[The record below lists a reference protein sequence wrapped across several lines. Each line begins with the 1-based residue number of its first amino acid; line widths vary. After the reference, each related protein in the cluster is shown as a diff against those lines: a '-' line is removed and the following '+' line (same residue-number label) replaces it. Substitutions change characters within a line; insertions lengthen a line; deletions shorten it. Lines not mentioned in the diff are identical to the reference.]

1 LADREHRKISE
12 QPLVQELERQ
22 ARDLG
27 LPLADFFAENV
38 EKISKLIANQEH
50 SKERK
55 KQISPFVY
63 PLS

>member
-1 LADREHRKISE
+1 
-12 QPLVQELERQ
+12 LVQELERQ